1 MEDLER
7 LLLDYIDKDPV
18 PLTYNYDIEPN
29 KEKYLVKENIIP
41 DNDDKKI
48 KTYLYSS
55 VYFTPEEEKKAK
67 VILLIGQTGNGKT
80 TLINFLI
87 NALLGVKY
95 DDDFRYKI
103 IVEEKRPDESKSNT
117 KGVNFYNIKIEGYP
131 YPIKIIDSQGVGD
144 TRGPELDEEL
154 IPKLKEIFSSINH
167 INCICFV
174 VKEADIRLG
183 SSQQYI
189 YKTCLDVFAK
199 DVNKN
204 FVLMLTNSH
213 FEDDPKNI
221 TVLQTLKLEDS
232 FFNTVIPYL
241 DKPYYFQFE
250 NGSLFSKVKS
260 NRNKMDFEDS
270 MDNMNKFLQTKLSN
284 LKAVPT
290 INCAKVC
297 IERIQQK
304 LICQNLLRERDS
316 LVTKKKLID
325 ITLKQILDYKNEI
338 INDPNIKIIDYEI
351 NYKTKILPEGKH
363 NTVCNNCKVN
373 CHAEC
378 LDTRIVGL
386 DLFKYWCVCFDLKG
400 CCKICKEKCFMNSH
414 EYSNFE
420 YEEEIIPLEL
430 TLEEIFQK
438 KCQSNSNTKNKM
450 DQLNEIIEKTDEEIA
465 EKIQKADE
473 LFQDLEK
480 CLQKLNDL
488 ALNRYNFQLII
499 NMYDNLIRQE
509 EELGHSNKIENLK
522 EQRNRY
528 IFMNKY
534 ENEKEKEKKNENECS
549 IF

>member
-1 MEDLER
+1 MEEDLER
-7 LLLDYIDKDPV
+7 LLLDYIDEDPA

-87 NALLGVKY
+87 NALLGIKY

-117 KGVNFYNIKIEGYP
+117 KGVNCYNIKREGYP

-167 INCICFV
+167 INCICFI
-174 VKEADIRLG
+174 VKETDIRLG

-213 FEDDPKNI
+213 FEDDPENI
-221 TVLQTLKLEDS
+221 PVLQTLKLEDS

-241 DKPYYFQFE
+241 DEPYYFQFE
-250 NGSLFSKVKS
+250 NGSLFSKVK
-260 NRNKMDFEDS
+260 NKRNKMYFEDS
-270 MDNMNKFLQTKLSN
+270 MDNMNKFLKTKLSN
-284 LKAVPT
+284 LKSVPT
-290 INCAKVC
+290 KNCEKVC
-297 IERIQQK
+297 IQRIQQK
-304 LICQNLLRERDS
+304 LICQNLLRERDY
-316 LVTKKKLID
+316 LVIKKKLIEK
-325 ITLKQILDYKNEI
+325 TQKQILECKKQVVE
-338 INDPNIKIIDYEI
+338 DPDIKIIDYQI
-351 NYKTKILPEGKH
+351 IYKKKRLPEGKH

-373 CHAEC
+373 CHPYC
-378 LDTRIVGL
+378 KDTTIFGL
-386 DLFKYWCVCFDLKG
+386 DLLKYTCVCFDFKG
-400 CCKICKEKCFMNSH
+400 FCKICRENCFMTSH
-414 EYSNFE
+414 EFSNFE
-420 YEEEIIPLEL
+420 YEEEIKPLEL

-438 KCQSNSNTKNKM
+438 KCQSNSNAKNKI
-450 DQLNEIIEKTDEEIA
+450 DKLNEIIENINKEIEE
-465 EKIQKADE
+465 KRKKADE
-473 LFQDLEK
+473 LFQELKK
-480 CLQKLNDL
+480 CLQQLNDL
-488 ALNRYNFQLII
+488 ALNRYNLQLII

-509 EELGHSNKIENLK
+509 EELGLSNKIENLK

-534 ENEKEKEKKNENECS
+534 EKEKEISCN

>member
-1 MEDLER
+1 MEDLEER
-7 LLLDYIDKDPV
+7 LLFDDTDQDPA
-18 PLTYNYDIEPN
+18 PFTFYYYSEPN
-29 KEKYLVKENIIP
+29 KNKYLVEENIIR
-41 DNDDKKI
+41 DDDDKKI
-48 KTYLYSS
+48 KTYQYHSD
-55 VYFTPEEEKKAK
+55 YFTPEDKKNAK
-67 VILLIGQTGNGKT
+67 GILLIGQTGNGKT

-117 KGVNFYNIKIEGYP
+117 KGVKFYNIKIKGYP
-131 YPIKIIDSQGVGD
+131 YPMTIIDSQGVGD
-144 TRGPELDEEL
+144 TRGPRLDEKL
-154 IPKLKEIFSSINH
+154 IPKLEKIFSSINH

-174 VKEADIRLG
+174 VKETDIRLG

-204 FVLMLTNSH
+204 FVLMLTNTH
-213 FEDDPKNI
+213 FEDDPEKLP
-221 TVLQTLKLEDS
+221 VLQTLKLEDS

-250 NGSLFSKVKS
+250 NGSLFSKVK
-260 NRNKMDFEDS
+260 NKRNKMYFEDS
-270 MDNMNKFLQTKLSN
+270 MDNMNKFLQKKLSN

-338 INDPNIKIIDYEI
+338 INDPNIKIKDYEI
-351 NYKTKILPEGKH
+351 IYKKKDLEKGKH

-378 LDTRIVGL
+378 MDTRIFDL

-438 KCQSNSNTKNKM
+438 KCQ
-450 DQLNEIIEKTDEEIA
+450 
-465 EKIQKADE
+465 
-473 LFQDLEK
+473 
-480 CLQKLNDL
+480 
-488 ALNRYNFQLII
+488 
-499 NMYDNLIRQE
+499 
-509 EELGHSNKIENLK
+509 
-522 EQRNRY
+522 
-528 IFMNKY
+528 
-534 ENEKEKEKKNENECS
+534 
-549 IF
+549 

>member
-7 LLLDYIDKDPV
+7 LLLDYIDKDPA

-29 KEKYLVKENIIP
+29 KEKYLVKDNIIS
-41 DNDDKKI
+41 DDDDKKI
-48 KTYLYSS
+48 KTYLYPS
-55 VYFTPEEEKKAK
+55 VDFTPEEEKKAK

-117 KGVNFYNIKIEGYP
+117 KGVNCYNIKREGYP

-154 IPKLKEIFSSINH
+154 IPKLKEIFTSINH

-174 VKEADIRLG
+174 VKETDIRLG

-204 FVLMLTNSH
+204 FVLMLTNSR
-213 FEDDPKNI
+213 FEDEPENI
-221 TVLQTLKLEDS
+221 PVLKTLKLEDS

-250 NGSLFSKVKS
+250 NGSLFFKAK
-260 NRNKMDFEDS
+260 NKINKMYFEDS
-270 MDNMNKFLQTKLSN
+270 MDNMNKFLQIKLKN

-290 INCAKVC
+290 KNCAKVC
-297 IERIQQK
+297 IERMQQK
-304 LICQNLLRERDS
+304 LICQNLLKERDS

-338 INDPNIKIIDYEI
+338 INDPNIKIKDYEI
-351 NYKTKILPEGKH
+351 IYKKKDLEKGKH

-373 CHAEC
+373 CHFDC
-378 LDTRIVGL
+378 MDTRFLSL
-386 DLFKYWCVCFDLKG
+386 DLFKYWCICFD
-400 CCKICKEKCFMNSH
+400 FNV
-414 EYSNFE
+414 
-420 YEEEIIPLEL
+420 
-430 TLEEIFQK
+430 
-438 KCQSNSNTKNKM
+438 
-450 DQLNEIIEKTDEEIA
+450 
-465 EKIQKADE
+465 
-473 LFQDLEK
+473 
-480 CLQKLNDL
+480 
-488 ALNRYNFQLII
+488 RII
-499 NMYDNLIRQE
+499 NNFVFI
-509 EELGHSNKIENLK
+509 I
-522 EQRNRY
+522 
-528 IFMNKY
+528 
-534 ENEKEKEKKNENECS
+534 
-549 IF
+549 